1 MSDYRRFISYLYE
14 YRQGAKAENRG
25 FVRVESR
32 SGTCT
37 LEIHMKLPALS
48 AGAQLSTYGFVRLD
62 SSLGGILFHRSSTGN
77 GFYDARFSTEANHM
91 GGSEYPLEQLGGL
104 LIFSENGHCYG
115 TAWDEASI
123 QVEQFA
129 PLNLSA
135 EDSPEDL
142 PKGLPSS
149 EESSAANTV
158 EASLAAAFTPAPE
171 EEPLEETASE
181 PEPQAFVPAP
191 EEEPLTEA
199 ASEPEPQ
206 AFVPVPEE
214 EPLTEAALEPEPKA
228 FIPVPEEEQVT
239 QASVPLYRRSPRSA
253 GFRRNV
259 SGQSTSCQT
268 ADRQNNSRQGTRPQ
282 TAARQEP
289 CPRTA
294 ARQEPRPQTNP
305 RQEASRQEPPQ
316 QEPPRQEAFLQEAP
330 GSRDW
335 CADPRWFQ
343 VQQRYPA
350 MQPFPDDTI
359 CECVRLDLKDLPTL
373 RRDGWTIGSN
383 RFVLHGFYSHR
394 HLLLGRLCG
403 RDGCCYVLGI
413 PGFYDRQEQFM
424 ANSFGF
430 PCFHA
435 AALQNTPGRTFGY
448 WYRPIS

>member
-171 EEPLEETASE
+171 EEPLTEAALE
-181 PEPQAFVPAP
+181 PEQQAFVPAP

-214 EPLTEAALEPEPKA
+214 EPLEEAALESEPKA

-259 SGQSTSCQT
+259 SGQNTSRQT
-268 ADRQNNSRQGTRPQ
+268 VSGQNNSRQGTRPQ

>member
-142 PKGLPSS
+142 PEGLPSS

-171 EEPLEETASE
+171 EEPLTEAASE
-181 PEPQAFVPAP
+181 PAPQAFVPA
-191 EEEPLTEA
+191 
-199 ASEPEPQ
+199 
-206 AFVPVPEE
+206 PEE

-259 SGQSTSCQT
+259 SGQSTSRQT
-268 ADRQNNSRQGTRPQ
+268 VSGQNNSRQGTRPQ
-282 TAARQEP
+282 
-289 CPRTA
+289 TA

-316 QEPPRQEAFLQEAP
+316 QEPPKQEAFLQEAP